1 MTTMAPSSGLP
12 HGTTKWGLTL
22 TTLFIVAVD
31 SMVWHW
37 LSMTLEDVAVIH
49 DGLGHA
55 VGRSLEVFYAENGF
69 IGLRDPEWLQG
80 GINIL
85 IGPFLWIGLMDN
97 VAKSKPINCQLGEIW
112 LGMSEEEVGW

>member
-1 MTTMAPSSGLP
+1 MTSP
-12 HGTTKWGLTL
+12 
-22 TTLFIVAVD
+22 TLFNVAVYSVFWNWLFMTVKD
-31 SMVWHW
+31 DLVFHGSMGHVVGQV
-37 LSMTLEDVAVIH
+37 LGEFNAG
-49 DGLGHA
+49 DGL
-55 VGRSLEVFYAENGF
+55 L
-69 IGLRDPEWLQG
+69 GLRDPEWLQG

>member
-1 MTTMAPSSGLP
+1 M
-12 HGTTKWGLTL
+12 
-22 TTLFIVAVD
+22 AVD
-31 SMVWHW
+31 KVFHNWVSITVEYN
-37 LSMTLEDVAVIH
+37 TVIH
-49 DGLGHA
+49 NRLVHVAEWSIG
-55 VGRSLEVFYAENGF
+55 VFYADNRI
-69 IGLRDPEWLQG
+69 IGSRDPRWLQG